1 MDVTLEF
8 DQDCLLRQMAA
19 DLGMTPGEMASVL
32 LGSSLEAAPVV
43 YIADKDLTIA
53 VNAAIR
59 LEFDVL
65 TSPATGLSARRACFQ
80 LAKDHGVSYRHIW
93 RILKEAS

>member
-32 LGSSLEAAPVV
+32 LGSSLEAGSGE
-43 YIADKDLTIA
+43 
-53 VNAAIR
+53 R
-59 LEFDVL
+59 
-65 TSPATGLSARRACFQ
+65 
-80 LAKDHGVSYRHIW
+80 
-93 RILKEAS
+93 